1 MYIASITNDNQTEII
16 NVGKFLTKSLNNQ
29 LIMETSTPVQGSYK
43 NLKMEKSVSGQ
54 A

>member
-1 MYIASITNDNQTEII
+1 MYIASITNDNQTEI